1 MSNAVLATII
11 SATSSLS
18 TAADVVESSTMPLRK
33 VEEVAVSPPNEFD
46 PGIGAG
52 ATTSLPRPQVS
63 TCEKQF

>member
-11 SATSSLS
+11 SATSSIS
-18 TAADVVESSTMPLRK
+18 TAAVVVESTMPLRK